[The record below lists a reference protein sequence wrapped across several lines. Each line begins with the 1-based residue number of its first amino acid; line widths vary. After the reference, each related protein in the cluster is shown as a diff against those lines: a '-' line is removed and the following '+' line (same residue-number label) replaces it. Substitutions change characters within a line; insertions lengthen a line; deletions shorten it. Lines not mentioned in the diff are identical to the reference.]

1 MLHFIILH
9 TERKKKIE
17 RKLDRSEE
25 NERESKT
32 ESKTHFKAKGEGDE
46 TGSLEAEMDSA
57 KEAAVSGFTDG
68 IASEGTPYRIA
79 IATGTGSTSGI
90 SASKGT
96 IAASQC
102 N

>member
-25 NERESKT
+25 NDR